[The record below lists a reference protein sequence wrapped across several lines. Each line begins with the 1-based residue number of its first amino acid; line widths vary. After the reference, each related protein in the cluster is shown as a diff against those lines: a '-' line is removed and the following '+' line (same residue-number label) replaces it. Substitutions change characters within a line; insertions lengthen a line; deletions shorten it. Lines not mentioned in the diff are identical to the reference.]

1 MPIENPNNLPLA
13 DRLTRAELLARE
25 LCDHLQVGLL
35 PKLATLRA
43 SSKILD
49 QNEVSD
55 QTIFDQTTDVL
66 KAEKFA
72 NNIHESLMKYLESIQ
87 RDAHQVLGID
97 QSLALH
103 KERKISVE
111 IQDIVMEE
119 EL

>member
-1 MPIENPNNLPLA
+1 MQVENPNNLPLA
-13 DRLTRAELLARE
+13 DRLTKAELLARE

-35 PKLATLRA
+35 PKLSTLRA

-55 QTIFDQTTDVL
+55 QTIFDQTTEVL
-66 KAEKFA
+66 KAEQFA
-72 NNIHESLMKYLESIQ
+72 NNIHESLIKYLESIL
-87 RDAHQVLGID
+87 RDAHGVLGVD
-97 QSLALH
+97 ASLAAY
-103 KERKISVE
+103 KERKNLAE

>member
-1 MPIENPNNLPLA
+1 MQIENPDNLPLA
-13 DRLTRAELLARE
+13 DRLTKAELLARE

-35 PKLATLRA
+35 PKLGSLRA

-55 QTIFDQTTDVL
+55 QTIFDQTSEVL
-66 KAEKFA
+66 KAQKFA
-72 NNIHESLMKYLESIQ
+72 KNLHESLMKYLESIQ

-97 QSLALH
+97 SSLTVY
-103 KERKISVE
+103 KEKRMSVE
-111 IQDIVMEE
+111 IQDIAIEE